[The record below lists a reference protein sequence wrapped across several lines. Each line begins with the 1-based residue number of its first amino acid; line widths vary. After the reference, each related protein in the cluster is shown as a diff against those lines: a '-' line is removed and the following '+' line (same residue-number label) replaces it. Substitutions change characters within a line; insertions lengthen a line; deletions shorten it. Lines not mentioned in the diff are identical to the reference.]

1 MNSLCDRDVIAALYQ
16 ASNAGVKI
24 ELIVR
29 GICCLKAGIPGV
41 SENITV
47 RSIVGNF
54 LEHSRIFYF
63 LNGENEEIYCGS
75 ADWMPRNL
83 ERRVEILFP
92 VEEPSLKTKLE
103 DILQAQLR
111 DNVKAHVLQPDGSY
125 AKAGRRGKERFVSQE
140 YFCRKAQS
148 QAREASAESAG
159 GGRRFVPETHQ
170 DA

>member
-1 MNSLCDRDVIAALYQ
+1 
-16 ASNAGVKI
+16 
-24 ELIVR
+24 
-29 GICCLKAGIPGV
+29 
-41 SENITV
+41 
-47 RSIVGNF
+47 
-54 LEHSRIFYF
+54 
-63 LNGENEEIYCGS
+63 
-75 ADWMPRNL
+75 MPRNL

-111 DNVKAHVLQPDGSY
+111 DKFKAHVLQQDGSY
-125 AKAGRRGKERFVSQE
+125 AKAGSRGKERFVSQE